1 MTTFELVAFDI
12 ETTGFEVD
20 DTITVVGFDF
30 EMGSRVFLNTAGTE
44 VNDLQTQVEE
54 ETGYIIS
61 VSTHADEAALLQAVS
76 DFGLQRF
83 AGDDGLLLV
92 AYNGEKWKSGFDL
105 PFLRTRLTRHDI
117 EWPFRDVP
125 YADLLPVIER
135 RFNTTVGSGDDR
147 SAVNDLV
154 GAYDTLIGGDL
165 SLINPFAESSEAVEA
180 FENEQFAD
188 LVKHNVADIR
198 RTRALGKLA
207 QTYCSKSDIKL
218 KSLTPTIHD
227 D

>member
-30 EMGSRVFLNTAGTE
+30 EMGSRVFVNTAGADRNGLE
-44 VNDLQTQVEE
+44 TQVEQ
-54 ETGYIIS
+54 ETGYTIS

-76 DFGLQRF
+76 DFGLKRF

-92 AYNGEKWKSGFDL
+92 AYNGAKWKSGFDF

-117 EWPFRDVP
+117 PWPFRDVP

-154 GAYDTLIGGDL
+154 GAYDTLIGGEV
-165 SLINPFAESSEAVEA
+165 SLTDPFAESSEAVAA
-180 FENEQFAD
+180 FENAAFVD
-188 LVKHNVADIR
+188 VVKHNAADVR
-198 RTRALGKLA
+198 RPRALGKLA
-207 QTYCSKSDIKL
+207 QTYCSKSDIQL